1 MISSIGKCRILCQE
15 YFAQTYNMLRT
26 FMKMMGNIFV
36 TSVEMLRGTLPIF
49 LFLSFV
55 GKLSTPQG

>member
-1 MISSIGKCRILCQE
+1 
-15 YFAQTYNMLRT
+15 
-26 FMKMMGNIFV
+26 MKMMGNIFV